1 VADEANRGRRALYV
15 NPPAVVTGIHPQA
28 GHSSRDEKSLTI
40 DGVVGPVV
48 AATQLATLGLPTQR
62 SQLPRRPASDA
73 AYDQQHFEQGKPR

>member
-1 VADEANRGRRALYV
+1 M
-15 NPPAVVTGIHPQA
+15 VTGIHPQA

-62 SQLPRRPASDA
+62 SQLPRRPASDPA
-73 AYDQQHFEQGKPR
+73 HDQQHFEQGKPRRTHVFSFSLVNHIAASG